1 MYIYHTVNIG
11 NCSGNAH
18 EMQKTNI
25 YIKIQGYS
33 VLGWEKE
40 EVALALQNFLICIEM
55 LFAAILMYYA
65 FSYKD
70 FADGRQL

>member
-1 MYIYHTVNIG
+1 
-11 NCSGNAH
+11 
-18 EMQKTNI
+18 
-25 YIKIQGYS
+25 